1 MTDATDATEKPDSR
15 QRSSGGPPPKRELEQ
30 APLLLRKS
38 SVILMCGGALPWL
51 TSISTQGNMPWPQ
64 WFGAWALTLVAGW
77 LLLDGAKAK
86 AGDKASG
93 ISVALAGAHPM
104 GPMGASLL
112 LFVVAAVISV
122 TTGVYSYN
130 DGFFFSPPENPD
142 LKYSNVYGIRAVLE
156 FGTLYLALATFA
168 HIQSYEYGGKFNP
181 VFPLMFLGPAVAG
194 TLQVLGA
201 ASMLGDFGLALVGA
215 AGSIGVAAGGVMAM
229 YTMYV
234 TMKVAKEEGDRKR
247 LEARERKRAERA
259 SRRS

>member
-1 MTDATDATEKPDSR
+1 MTDATDANEKTDR
-15 QRSSGGPPPKRELEQ
+15 GQRSSGGSPPKRELEQ

-38 SVILMCGGALPWL
+38 SVILMCGAAVPWI
-51 TSISTQGNMPWPQ
+51 TSISTQGNLPWPQ
-64 WFGAWALTLVAGW
+64 WFAAWALTGIAGW

-93 ISVALAGAHPM
+93 ISKALVNAHPM

-112 LFVVAAVISV
+112 LFLVAAGISF

-130 DGFFFSPPENPD
+130 DGFFFTPPEDPD
-142 LKYSNVYGIRAVLE
+142 LAFSNVYGARAVLE

-168 HIQSYEYGGKFNP
+168 HIQAYEYGGKFNP
-181 VFPLMFLGPAVAG
+181 IFPLMFLGPAAAG
-194 TLQVLGA
+194 SLQVIGA
-201 ASMLGDFGLALVGA
+201 ASMLGDFPLALVGA
-215 AGSIGVAAGGVMAM
+215 AGSIGVAAGGIMAM